1 MGQMFY
7 QTTVSK
13 KHCNGVTKK
22 MNKSILSLILIVTLA
37 FNTNA
42 AVVTRNG
49 AGYAK
54 EENSQYV
61 TKDEFYKWSSEFQ
74 KLLDHDLDANLVYKI
89 ASRSELHGYVSD
101 NWNNAAKGGKE

>member
-1 MGQMFY
+1 M
-7 QTTVSK
+7 K
-13 KHCNGVTKK
+13 
-22 MNKSILSLILIVTLA
+22 KSILSTILIVSMV
-37 FNTNA
+37 FNANA

-49 AGYAK
+49 VGYSK

-89 ASRSELHGYVSD
+89 ASRSELHGYVSE
-101 NWNNAAKGGKE
+101 NWNNASKGGGE